1 MELLGPEMKLVQGGT
16 SGHGKV
22 FADIILTVPFNIS
35 SYVIAKHK
43 FKKIARQQIQ
53 LGHPVH
59 GYNNVAT
66 CKQVE
71 AEVVT
76 KSRIKLNLVY

>member
-43 FKKIARQQIQ
+43 LKKIAVNKSTWATLYMDTRMLQLASKLRQ
-53 LGHPVH
+53 
-59 GYNNVAT
+59 
-66 CKQVE
+66 K
-71 AEVVT
+71 
-76 KSRIKLNLVY
+76 